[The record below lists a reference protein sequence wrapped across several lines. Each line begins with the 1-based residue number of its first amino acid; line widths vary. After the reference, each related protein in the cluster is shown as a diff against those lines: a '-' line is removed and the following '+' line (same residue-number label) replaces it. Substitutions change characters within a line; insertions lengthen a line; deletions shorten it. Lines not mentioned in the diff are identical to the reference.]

1 MAPLQLN
8 PIDSVV
14 KVFDEMQIDYKD
26 PEFKVA
32 DAIEKLKG
40 ATQLGMSTFK
50 KQEYNLVMEIIGEHK
65 FWDKELIINPLKKV
79 IKEGIIK
86 KIDIKK
92 YQNTEPMPL
101 PEGFEWAEIDPEN
114 EQHMNEVTEFLNDNY
129 VEAETQDFRLA

>member
-1 MAPLQLN
+1 
-8 PIDSVV
+8 
-14 KVFDEMQIDYKD
+14 
-26 PEFKVA
+26 
-32 DAIEKLKG
+32 
-40 ATQLGMSTFK
+40 MSTFK

-129 VEAETQDFRLA
+129 VEAET